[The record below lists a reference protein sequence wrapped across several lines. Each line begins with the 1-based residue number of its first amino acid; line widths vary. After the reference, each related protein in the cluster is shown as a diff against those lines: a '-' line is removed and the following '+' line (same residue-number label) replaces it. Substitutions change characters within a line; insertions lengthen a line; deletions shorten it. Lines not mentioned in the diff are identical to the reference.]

1 MAISLEI
8 DEGLFR
14 TYVFYTA
21 VLVLKV
27 LAMAPLTAKQ
37 RFAKMVFA
45 NPEDAKMNSKSKV
58 KYDDPDVERVRRAHL
73 NDLENI
79 PFFLFACFGYL
90 LTSPNVYIAT
100 NLIRLFVASRIIHT
114 IVYAVIVLPQPAR
127 GLSWFAGYATT
138 LYMAVQVILNL
149 V

>member
-1 MAISLEI
+1 MVSFEV
-8 DEGLFR
+8 DEVLFR

-45 NPEDAKMNSKSKV
+45 NPEDTKLTSKSKV
-58 KYDDPDVERVRRAHL
+58 KFDDPDVERVRRAHL

-79 PFFLFACFGYL
+79 PLFIIVCFGYL
-90 LTSPNVYIAT
+90 LTNPNVFIAT

-114 IVYAVIVLPQPAR
+114 IVYAVVVLPQPAR

-138 LYMAVQVILNL
+138 VFMAVQVILSF